1 MSPTGVL
8 LALWSGVL
16 LSACTTPQ
24 ARADDPLRYR
34 LAGSGS
40 HWDVVGDDRVVDD
53 LLPRYPEFFAVVLD
67 PARTDEADLLPLRDD
82 LEAEPVT
89 RSNYDALNAVAVGYF
104 ELNHRG
110 EVARRGQSAGGVGF
124 LTSGFRAAHLLGVP
138 WRAYGEIEDAALR
151 DAILDFFED
160 AASGTKLAT
169 ARTVGRL
176 EGIVGSLAP
185 KEPDPDRAQ
194 RIEALVAE
202 IRTRAA
208 AVEREDQAGRS
219 E

>member
-1 MSPTGVL
+1 MPPTGVL
-8 LALWSGVL
+8 LALLASVL
-16 LSACTTPQ
+16 LSSCTAPL
-24 ARADDPLRYR
+24 ARPGDPLRYR

-40 HWDVVGDDRVVDD
+40 HWDVVGNDRVVDD

-82 LEAEPVT
+82 LEADPVT

-110 EVARRGQSAGGVGF
+110 EAALRAQSAGGVGF
-124 LTSGFRAAHLLGVP
+124 LTSGFRAAHLLGIP
-138 WRAYGEIEDAALR
+138 WRAYGEIEDAELR

-176 EGIVGSLAP
+176 ERIVGSLVS
-185 KEPDPDRAQ
+185 KEPDPDRAR
-194 RIEALVAE
+194 RIEELVAE
-202 IRTRAA
+202 IRVRAA